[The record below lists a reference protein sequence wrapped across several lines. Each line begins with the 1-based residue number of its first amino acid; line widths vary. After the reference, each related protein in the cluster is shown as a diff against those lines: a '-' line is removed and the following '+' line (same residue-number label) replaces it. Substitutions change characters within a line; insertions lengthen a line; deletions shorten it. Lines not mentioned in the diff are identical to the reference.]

1 MSRVPRTQRVLCC
14 LLVPAVCGCTAHHF
28 GNMVDGKLDRSD
40 LAWDSTAPLV
50 ASPSVSAFP
59 VPAFEYLVL
68 EEYRAVD
75 GCAGVSGL
83 DSSFQTLRPDSPAQ
97 LPLDLQREIPGYGTL
112 PTRSL
117 LGGLAGAAIPAGVQ
131 RAYMVLEAP
140 LPAAANGPALPGS
153 IYVYYKDEDQQG
165 YLKYDLQPD
174 PEDPAR
180 EQVRL
185 LDAQKR
191 TADGHTYISNRQ
203 CSFQYRPDL
212 AWFIPAGY
220 AVLDYKIAG
229 ESESHLEQQT
239 RAASDEERARAG
251 ELVSAALQLDQAS
264 ELYGVT
270 SRLYQALDLDPG
282 NATAQFQLGQAL
294 EKLHLG
300 YAAWHY
306 RQAIRWQ
313 PGSEAAAQAQAR
325 LDQLNGI
332 STTGP

>member
-1 MSRVPRTQRVLCC
+1 MMNRPGSRQALCC
-14 LLVPAVCGCTAHHF
+14 LLVPAACGCTAHHF

-40 LAWDSTAPLV
+40 LTWESIAPL
-50 ASPSVSAFP
+50 ATSPSVSAFP
-59 VPAFEYLVL
+59 SPAFEYLVL

-83 DSSFQTLRPDSPAQ
+83 DSSFQTLRPDSPAR
-97 LPLDLQREIPGYGTL
+97 LPLDLQREIPSYGTV
-112 PTRSL
+112 PARSL
-117 LGGLAGAAIPAGVQ
+117 LGGLVAAATPAGVQ
-131 RAYMVLEAP
+131 RAYTVLEAP
-140 LPAAANGPALPGS
+140 AANAANGPALPGS
-153 IYVYYKDEDQQG
+153 VYVYYKDEDQQG
-165 YLKYDLQPD
+165 YLKYDFQPD

-220 AVLDYKIAG
+220 AVLDYGIAG
-229 ESESHLEQQT
+229 EAESHLEQQA
-239 RAASDEERARAG
+239 RATSAEDRTHAG
-251 ELVSAALQLDQAS
+251 ELMRQALQLDQAGDLDGAAS
-264 ELYGVT
+264 Q
-270 SRLYQALDLDPG
+270 LYQALDLDPG
-282 NATAQFQLGQAL
+282 NAAMQFQLGQAL

-313 PGSEAAAQAQAR
+313 PGSDAAAQAKAR
-325 LDQLNGI
+325 LDELNGI